1 MRKIR
6 ISAAALAAALL
17 LSSFSAAPGVQ
28 AESTGP
34 DETALAAAGSGT
46 VRYTAYRETLPAQ
59 NDTGKSVTV
68 SGTAFTAGTGVQ
80 PVSLPEG
87 GGEALM
93 TGEESAVTWS
103 FAIPE
108 SGLYAFRLVYYPP
121 EGNGTE
127 IQRRILLD
135 GAVTVAELENVTFR
149 RVFRDSQP
157 IERVEGGND
166 VRAAQEEVHR
176 LLTADICDSSGYYPG
191 ALRFYLTAGVHTL
204 TLEGIQEPLAVV
216 SLTAYSETAQSVSYA
231 QYRADIAGKEVTGIG
246 TDGLLLYEAENPAEK
261 SDAAIYG
268 AADNTSPENSPYSY
282 ADQKLNVIGGTKWQS
297 AGQWI
302 SWNVEVPETGLYRL
316 GFRFRQQNA
325 RQAVR
330 RLTIDGTVPFSEAET
345 LVFPR
350 SDAWQVMLAGGE
362 SPYWFYLEKGTHT
375 LRLEV
380 VLGAIREPLLEA
392 AAILDRLNEVN
403 WSLMT
408 VLGTDPD
415 TNRDYQLG
423 TYMPQE
429 VQTLAECAAGLRT
442 VAERFM
448 ELSDQKDAS
457 VAELEQFAEL
467 LEDISSKPSQIPA
480 RYSYFRD
487 SVSSFATLIENEKL
501 QPLLLD
507 YLFLAEADARLPAAD
522 SSWLVKLKYG
532 FLRFLSSFVRDY
544 GALSETAATDQTV
557 RVWIGNGLSGG
568 RDQALVLNRLIA
580 QEFSSRYPIAVDLQL
595 VPAGTVLTA
604 TLAGKGPD
612 VALQLGSGDPVNYA
626 MRNAVLPLSSF
637 DGWEEVQARFA
648 PEALVGFTYR
658 DQVYAV
664 PETMDFP
671 VLFYRKDILNS
682 LGIRIEALET
692 WDDLIDALPAIQSNN
707 MNFAIPTTY
716 LSYYIFLM
724 QNGGALY
731 NAEATASLLGQKAA
745 LDAFYRYM
753 KFYMSYGMPY
763 SYSLETRFRSGEIPL
778 AVANYSVYNVIKIS
792 GPEIDG
798 LWGMAPIPGIR
809 QADGTVNR
817 AAPVSCS
824 GCVIMSAAKDP
835 QACWQFLQWWTG
847 AEVQYEYGRELEST
861 LGTGARYNAANLE
874 TIGRLPWNAQER
886 RVLLG
891 QMQALCGV
899 PEVPG
904 GYMTSRNV
912 DFAIKAVYS
921 ANSDPRDTLRSYVPA
936 IDEEIR
942 LKRKEFHLDE

>member
-1 MRKIR
+1 MKKAR
-6 ISAAALAAALL
+6 IPALALAAVLL
-17 LSSFSAAPGVQ
+17 LSSIPAAAAQTGSEEATSAA
-28 AESTGP
+28 S
-34 DETALAAAGSGT
+34 AGSE
-46 VRYTAYRETLPAQ
+46 VQRYTAYLASVPEQ
-59 NDTGKSVTV
+59 HDTGKSVTV
-68 SGTAFTAGTGVQ
+68 SGTEYTAGSGVRS
-80 PVSLPEG
+80 VSLPEDG
-87 GGEALM
+87 GAALM
-93 TGEESAVTWS
+93 TEEESSVTWS
-103 FAIPE
+103 FSIPE
-108 SGLYAFRLVYYPP
+108 SGMYAFRIAYYPL

-127 IQRRILLD
+127 IQRRASID
-135 GAVTVAELENVTFR
+135 GSVTVAELENVTFR

-157 IERVEGGND
+157 IERIEGGND
-166 VRAAQEEVHR
+166 IRAGQEEVRR
-176 LLTADICDSSGYYPG
+176 LLTADICDSSGYHPG
-191 ALRFYLTAGVHTL
+191 ALRFYLTAGEHTL

-216 SLTAYSETAQSVSYA
+216 SLTAYSETVQTVDYA
-231 QYRADIAGKEVTGIG
+231 QYLADVPTKTAAGIG
-246 TDGLLLYEAENPAEK
+246 GSGLLLYEAEEPAER

-268 AADNTSPENSPYSY
+268 ASDNTSPENSPYDY
-282 ADQKLNVIGGTKWQS
+282 AAQKLNVIGGSKWQS
-297 AGQWI
+297 VGQWI
-302 SWNVEVPETGLYRL
+302 SWEVNAPETGLYQI

-330 RLTIDGTVPFSEAET
+330 KLTIDGAVPFTEAEM

-362 SPYWFYLEKGTHT
+362 TPYSFYLEKGTHT

-380 VLGAIREPLLEA
+380 VLGAIREPLVEA
-392 AAILDRLNEVN
+392 AEILDRLNEVN

-423 TYMPQE
+423 SYMPQE
-429 VQTLAECAAGLRT
+429 LQTLAECAVGLRA

-448 ELSDQKDAS
+448 ELSDQKDAA

-467 LEDISSKPSQIPA
+467 LEDISSKPSKLPA

-507 YLFLAEADARLPAAD
+507 RLFLAEPEATLPAVD
-522 SSWLVKLKYG
+522 SSLLVKFKYG
-532 FLRFLSSFVRDY
+532 FLRFLSSFVHDY
-544 GALSETAATDQTV
+544 SALSDTASADRTV

-580 QEFSSRYPIAVDLQL
+580 QDFTPQSQIAVDLQL

-626 MRNAVLPLSSF
+626 MRNAVLPLSTL
-637 DGWEEVQARFA
+637 DGWEEVKARFA
-648 PEALVGFTYR
+648 PEALVGFTYL

-671 VLFYRKDILNS
+671 VLFYRKDIMDS
-682 LGIRIEALET
+682 LGIRVEALET
-692 WDDLIDALPAIQSNN
+692 WDDLIEVLPTIQSGN

-724 QNGGALY
+724 QNGGSLY
-731 NAEATASLLGQKAA
+731 DAAGTCSQLGQKAA

-753 KFYMSYGMPY
+753 KLYMSYGMPY

-778 AVANYSVYNVIKIS
+778 AVANYSVYNIIKIS

-798 LWGMAPIPGIR
+798 LWSMAPIPGIR

-817 AAPVSCS
+817 TAPVSCA

-835 QACWQFLQWWTG
+835 QACWQFLQWWTD

-874 TIGRLPWNAQER
+874 AIGRLPWNAQER
-886 RVLLG
+886 RVLRS
-891 QMQALCGV
+891 QMEALCGV

-921 ANSDPRDTLRSYVPA
+921 TNSDPRDTLRSYIPA